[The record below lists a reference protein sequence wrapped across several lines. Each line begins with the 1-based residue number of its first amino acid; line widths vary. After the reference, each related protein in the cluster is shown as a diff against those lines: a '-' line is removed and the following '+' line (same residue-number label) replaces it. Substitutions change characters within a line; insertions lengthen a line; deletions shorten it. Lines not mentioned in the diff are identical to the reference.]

1 SYYYESLIVPKM
13 GLQQLA
19 LAGNA
24 TKWQR
29 VLESQYP
36 GYKPESDPK
45 AQFEGGL
52 VISVPGLHKNIG
64 KIDVASLYP
73 SIMLKYGICSHKD
86 EKRVGL
92 SILEYLTTE
101 RLLLKKLGKAGDA
114 TAKQAEGALKVLI
127 NSLFGFYG
135 TSGVSF
141 NDFVA
146 AALITAYGRR
156 ILRFMIDVVELEG
169 GVPVECDTDGIFFS
183 HPEPVKVFEILQ
195 AKLPE
200 GINIELEVQARA
212 IFVPERGAKNYV
224 LWHEDGQIT
233 AKGSWRSR
241 DRSLLEKEFPL
252 QYLTHYLESSASAE
266 AYYQQLADALASR
279 QLPTQQVQVTR
290 KIRKGEK
297 ALLCLG
303 NVGDVVTYYQGVWG
317 LTTTEPY
324 STYHY
329 RDLIAKKRLEI
340 LALVAPQALN
350 HNIGVQLTLF

>member
-1 SYYYESLIVPKM
+1 MGLRADARLVLSYQEIQSCWQQGTGSAGWQQIKEYLVYDLEDTLLIADKLVPSYYYESLIVPKM

-101 RLLLKKLGKAGDA
+101 RLLLKKLGKAGDTA
-114 TAKQAEGALKVLI
+114 AKQAEGALKVLI

-141 NDFVA
+141 NDFDA

-183 HPEPVKVFEILQ
+183 HPEPVKVLEILQ

-200 GINIELEVQARA
+200 GINIELEVLALA

-224 LWHEDGQIT
+224 LWHEDGSIT

-241 DRSLLEKEFPL
+241 DRSLLEKKS
-252 QYLTHYLESSASAE
+252 TISS
-266 AYYQQLADALASR
+266 
-279 QLPTQQVQVTR
+279 
-290 KIRKGEK
+290 
-297 ALLCLG
+297 
-303 NVGDVVTYYQGVWG
+303 
-317 LTTTEPY
+317 
-324 STYHY
+324 
-329 RDLIAKKRLEI
+329 
-340 LALVAPQALN
+340 
-350 HNIGVQLTLF
+350 

>member
-1 SYYYESLIVPKM
+1 M
-13 GLQQLA
+13 NLQQLA

-29 VLESQYP
+29 VLAFQYP
-36 GYKPESDPK
+36 GTRPDADLK

-52 VISVPGLHKNIG
+52 VLSVPGLHRNIG
-64 KIDVASLYP
+64 KIDVSSLYP

-86 EKRVGL
+86 KQRVALG
-92 SILEYLTTE
+92 ILEYLTTE

-156 ILRFMIDVVELEG
+156 ILRFMIGIVEQEG

-195 AKLPE
+195 AALPE
-200 GINIELEVQARA
+200 GINIELEVLAKA

-241 DRSLLEKEFPL
+241 DHSLLEKEFPL
-252 QYLTHYLESSASAE
+252 QYLTHYLKSSASAE
-266 AYYQQLADALASR
+266 AYYQQLVGALASG
-279 QLPTQQVQVTR
+279 QLPIEQLQVTR

-297 ALLCLG
+297 NLLCLG
-303 NVGDVVTYYQGVWG
+303 NTGDVVTFYQGAWG
-317 LTTTEPY
+317 LTNTEPY
-324 STYHY
+324 STYY
-329 RDLIAKKRLEI
+329 YLDLIAKKRVEI

-350 HNIGVQLTLF
+350 HGGGVQLTLF